1 MKTVILLLQIRIVL
15 CKVAPWQ
22 RTRAAATENNMN
34 RLLAILANHNMTVLG
49 HTDTTITVEAVYC
62 RDGVAETVPETI
74 AADLGAVRDWL
85 GY

>member
-1 MKTVILLLQIRIVL
+1 
-15 CKVAPWQ
+15 
-22 RTRAAATENNMN
+22 MN

-62 RDGVAETVPETI
+62 RAGRAYSVPETI
-74 AADLGAVRDWL
+74 DANLGAVRDWL

>member
-1 MKTVILLLQIRIVL
+1 
-15 CKVAPWQ
+15 
-22 RTRAAATENNMN
+22 MN